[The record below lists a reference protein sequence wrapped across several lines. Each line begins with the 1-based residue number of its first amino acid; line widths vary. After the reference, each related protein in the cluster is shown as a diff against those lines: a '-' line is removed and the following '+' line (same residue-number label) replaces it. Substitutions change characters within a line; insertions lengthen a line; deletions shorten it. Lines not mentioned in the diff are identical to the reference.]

1 MEVQAHILPA
11 AILLECTMP
20 VEMVD
25 SLNNYLDDLLKR
37 EDRKSHAG
45 TLVGQISV
53 GQQLTMDQH
62 DSRISEYCH
71 MVEVMAA
78 QYVSHVMSVIGA
90 EIPGGN
96 RRTEIDELWSVHSY
110 EGDYNPIHDH
120 GTKTLMGISTTC
132 WTKVP
137 KEIIDS
143 PMTGDKGFT
152 LYNASGHSD
161 GCLAFNYGRNTMM
174 DIERLRPPQSATFKP
189 EVGKLLMFPS
199 WLQHMV
205 WPFKSK
211 EERRTVAANLN
222 SWLDNGEENRTT

>member
-11 AILLECTMP
+11 VILIEGEMP
-20 VEMVD
+20 KEMVD
-25 SLNNYLDDLLKR
+25 SLNDYLDDLLKK

-45 TLVGQISV
+45 TLVGQIAV

-62 DSRISEYCH
+62 DPRISEYCN
-71 MVEVMAA
+71 MIEVMAA
-78 QYVSHVMSVIGA
+78 QYINHVINVIGA
-90 EIPGGN
+90 ELPGGN

-120 GTKTLMGISTTC
+120 GTKTIMGISTTC

-137 KEIIDS
+137 KEITNS
-143 PMTGDKGFT
+143 PMTSDKGYT

-161 GCLAFNYGRNTMM
+161 GCLAFNYGRNSMS

-189 EVGKLLMFPS
+189 QVGKFLMFPS

-222 SWLDNGEENRTT
+222 AWVENGEENLTA